1 MVNIIKIA
9 QINNVNISDF
19 TAIHNVNI
27 MIISYLQGGK
37 IPDHEEDEKMTNK
50 RLEKLQPLRHRVA
63 IYVPGTNGVN
73 TAADNARYVK
83 MAAAALSN
91 LFGGATATPAIG
103 YWMSDAAGLVEE
115 KTTVVYAYAAGA
127 DLERGLDTV
136 IDFCAD
142 MRADLQQEAVS
153 LEIDGSLYFI

>member
-1 MVNIIKIA
+1 
-9 QINNVNISDF
+9 
-19 TAIHNVNI
+19 
-27 MIISYLQGGK
+27 
-37 IPDHEEDEKMTNK
+37 MTNK

-83 MAAAALSN
+83 MAAATLSN

-115 KTTVVYAYAAGA
+115 KTTIVYAYAAGA
-127 DLERGLDTV
+127 ALEHGLDVV

-153 LEIDGSLYFI
+153 LEIDGALYFI

>member
-1 MVNIIKIA
+1 
-9 QINNVNISDF
+9 
-19 TAIHNVNI
+19 
-27 MIISYLQGGK
+27 
-37 IPDHEEDEKMTNK
+37 MTNK

-63 IYVPGTNGVN
+63 VYVPGTNGVN

-83 MAAAALSN
+83 MAAATLSN

-115 KTTVVYAYAAGA
+115 KTTIVYAYAAGE
-127 DLERGLDTV
+127 DLERKLDTV
-136 IDFCAD
+136 INFCAD
-142 MRADLQQEAVS
+142 MRGDLRQEAVS

>member
-1 MVNIIKIA
+1 
-9 QINNVNISDF
+9 
-19 TAIHNVNI
+19 
-27 MIISYLQGGK
+27 
-37 IPDHEEDEKMTNK
+37 MTNK

-73 TAADNARYVK
+73 TAADNAHYVK
-83 MAAAALSN
+83 MAAATLSN

-115 KTTVVYAYAAGA
+115 KTTIVYAYAAGE
-127 DLERGLDTV
+127 DLERGLDVV

-142 MRADLQQEAVS
+142 MRAELQQEAIS
-153 LEIDGSLYFI
+153 LAIDDSMYFI

>member
-1 MVNIIKIA
+1 MQYCALHNGNTMLIIIIA
-9 QINNVNISDF
+9 R
-19 TAIHNVNI
+19 
-27 MIISYLQGGK
+27 GK

-127 DLERGLDTV
+127 DLERGLDVV